1 MRVLGIDVRWS
12 DAPAE
17 FPPPST
23 ASADTPRKMWLRTQ
37 DAYTGLPE
45 FGLIADPKFL
55 NIVLVLAL
63 TLLAIV
69 RINRMETPLPR
80 PFRRL
85 RPPRLLLRRSPRLL
99 RPTRRLPWGVFRR
112 RLSSGSYQTQR
123 AVDFS
128 NARSA
133 LDVALASMIG
143 LREIKAHITQL
154 LDTLEM
160 DERRRAA
167 RGSFTTQR
175 GCMHMVF
182 MGSPGTGKT
191 AAALLVADTLRRLGV
206 LRRGHLV
213 IGKKAD
219 LLGRYSNHVA
229 RNTRAVVRS
238 ALGGVLMI
246 DEAYSLLQGEAELG
260 RECVNVL
267 VDMCY
272 AHKDELV
279 VILAGYTDM
288 MADFLGA
295 NAGLDSRFPHKFS
308 FSDYSVEEL
317 EEIAALMVGKAA
329 FELAD
334 DGARDALR
342 RMVAA
347 IPHETPCGNARSV
360 ENRISAAIAA
370 QSTRLSAEE
379 DVATG
384 GRLFQLTAAD
394 FDAAAAAAERAAKAT
409 AVGE

>member
-1 MRVLGIDVRWS
+1 MRIMGIDVRWS

-17 FPPPST
+17 FSPSNEI
-23 ASADTPRKMWLRTQ
+23 PRKMWLRTQ

-85 RPPRLLLRRSPRLL
+85 RRLPLLRRSPRLL

-308 FSDYSVEEL
+308 FSDYSVAEL

-370 QSTRLSAEE
+370 QSTRLSAEQ

-394 FDAAAAAAERAAKAT
+394 FDAAAAAAERAAQAT
-409 AVGE
+409 GSPLK

>member
-1 MRVLGIDVRWS
+1 
-12 DAPAE
+12 
-17 FPPPST
+17 
-23 ASADTPRKMWLRTQ
+23 
-37 DAYTGLPE
+37 
-45 FGLIADPKFL
+45 
-55 NIVLVLAL
+55 
-63 TLLAIV
+63 
-69 RINRMETPLPR
+69 
-80 PFRRL
+80 
-85 RPPRLLLRRSPRLL
+85 
-99 RPTRRLPWGVFRR
+99 
-112 RLSSGSYQTQR
+112 
-123 AVDFS
+123 
-128 NARSA
+128 
-133 LDVALASMIG
+133 MIG

-160 DERRRAA
+160 DERRARRAA
-167 RGSFTTQR
+167 RSR
-175 GCMHMVF
+175 R
-182 MGSPGTGKT
+182 S
-191 AAALLVADTLRRLGV
+191 AAAYMVYGQPGHGQDGGSAVVADTLRRLGV

-317 EEIAALMVGKAA
+317 EEIAVLMVGKAA

-347 IPHETPCGNARSV
+347 IPRDACGNARSV

-370 QSTRLSAEE
+370 QSTRLSAEQ

-409 AVGE
+409 AMSE

>member
-1 MRVLGIDVRWS
+1 M
-12 DAPAE
+12 
-17 FPPPST
+17 
-23 ASADTPRKMWLRTQ
+23 
-37 DAYTGLPE
+37 
-45 FGLIADPKFL
+45 
-55 NIVLVLAL
+55 
-63 TLLAIV
+63 
-69 RINRMETPLPR
+69 
-80 PFRRL
+80 
-85 RPPRLLLRRSPRLL
+85 
-99 RPTRRLPWGVFRR
+99 
-112 RLSSGSYQTQR
+112 
-123 AVDFS
+123 
-128 NARSA
+128 
-133 LDVALASMIG
+133 
-143 LREIKAHITQL
+143 
-154 LDTLEM
+154 
-160 DERRRAA
+160 
-167 RGSFTTQR
+167 
-175 GCMHMVF
+175 
-182 MGSPGTGKT
+182 
-191 AAALLVADTLRRLGV
+191 
-206 LRRGHLV
+206 
-213 IGKKAD
+213 
-219 LLGRYSNHVA
+219 A

-272 AHKDELV
+272 AHKDEFV

-295 NAGLDSRFPHKFS
+295 NAGLDSRFPHKFG

-370 QSTRLSAEE
+370 QSTRLSAEQ

-384 GRLFQLTAAD
+384 GRLFQLAAAV
-394 FDAAAAAAERAAKAT
+394 AAAAAAERAAKAT
-409 AVGE
+409 AVSE